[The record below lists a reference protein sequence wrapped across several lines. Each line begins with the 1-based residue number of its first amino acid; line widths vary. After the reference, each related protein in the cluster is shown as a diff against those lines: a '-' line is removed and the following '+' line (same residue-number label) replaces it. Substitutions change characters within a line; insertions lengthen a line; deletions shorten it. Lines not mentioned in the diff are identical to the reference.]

1 METIIGFAAGY
12 LAGTRDGKEG
22 LDRLRNSLRAIAGSR
37 EAQRLVADAVAMAG
51 AIASRSAGRGVT
63 STASSVADL
72 VMRRVARTGEKQRPA
87 A

>member
-22 LDRLRNSLRAIAGSR
+22 LDRLRNSVRGIARSP
-37 EAQRLVADAVAMAG
+37 EARRLVTDAVAMAG
-51 AIASRSAGRGVT
+51 AIAGRSSARSAA
-63 STASSVADL
+63 STASAVADL
-72 VMRRVARTGEKQRPA
+72 VMRRITRAGENQRPA